1 MNCNEAKRRLSAHLD
16 RDLTFEEEEHL
27 EAHLVQCKDCAEE
40 EEQLQCLVGLLHAL
54 PEADPG
60 ESFLA
65 AVQARIAE
73 AEASGAVGEAYED
86 LGGYAE
92 PGRASWTDGLR
103 AAWSS
108 MWLRPAMGV
117 ALGLGIGLLIGF
129 GGSAEDGGA
138 PGLGTQTGS
147 QMATTDPVD
156 EVRAG
161 EDELLATGVSGPF
174 SDIDLSHLDQGEDV
188 SEEFIIEPFVR
199 DPNRGLVPAGSDVG
213 RQVGGDRDSHSDV
226 YITF

>member
-27 EAHLVQCKDCAEE
+27 EAHLAECKECADE
-40 EEQLQCLVGLLHAL
+40 EEQLQCLVGLLHGL
-54 PEADPG
+54 PDADPG
-60 ESFLA
+60 ENFLA

-73 AEASGAVGEAYED
+73 AQAGGAAADTYEDYADFGEPARPSVGE
-86 LGGYAE
+86 
-92 PGRASWTDGLR
+92 WLR

-129 GGSAEDGGA
+129 GGSSEDGVT
-138 PGLGTQTGS
+138 PGLPAGGGPR
-147 QMATTDPVD
+147 MAATEPVS
-156 EVRAG
+156 EFPAG
-161 EDELLATGVSGPF
+161 EADLLATGVAGPF
-174 SDIDLSHLDQGEDV
+174 ADIDLSHLEQGEDV
-188 SEEFIIEPFVR
+188 SDEYIIEPFVR
-199 DPNRGLVPAGSDVG
+199 DPNRGLVPAGSEVG
-213 RQVGGDRDSHSDV
+213 RPASGDRDSQSDV